1 MVWPGKLTMNI
12 SVKTRILMVGLI
24 PLVIALWFMG
34 LVIIEN
40 FTLMNKLNSLEPTT
54 HLDTY
59 IGAYIHEIQK
69 ERGASGVFLGS
80 KGKRF
85 RTELLA
91 QRQKSDQK
99 WQSLETFLNDF
110 ERNYGHQFSQKLEQ
124 AIKKSHD
131 LSSLRQQIDAMAI
144 KAPEAL
150 GHYTQHNSNWLNI
163 VQTTAELTDNATISQ
178 MRSTYANFA
187 KGKERAGIERAI
199 LSNIFAK
206 DVLSAEALKKTTRLI
221 AEQETF
227 FSVFTSQASPE
238 ILKFYQD
245 KMSDPVVSDVQ
256 KMRNKLLSKI
266 DNLKKNTLT
275 FKLYEA
281 IGYGGAIHQFKN
293 YVLRRDQKYYDRF
306 DAYYELAIE
315 IIQKLNQLE
324 NITKTDKEDL
334 ATIKSVF
341 DQYRTALDTAKLL
354 IKQNKTSLDI
364 DSVVKISDSPAIE
377 ALHNLVSS
385 ASLGNFGVNPEDW
398 FNTITKKI
406 NLLKE
411 VDDVLSNDM
420 EALGTQ
426 LTATAQKH
434 FYFTL
439 VFALVAIVLVIFTIF
454 YVTRGI
460 TNPLDQAISFAQSI
474 AKNDLSQKLSV
485 KQGDEVGELA
495 LALNS
500 MSDNLAQIV
509 RQLTDNSNA
518 LSNYSDQMKNS
529 SERVSKGMEQQSH
542 NTSEVLTVVQSMVS
556 DAGHVAQMS
565 TEAAQSAAKA
575 GDTASEGGEV
585 VKQAI
590 TSIQSISDIVNNS
603 ADSVED
609 LNKLG
614 ENISSII
621 SVIEGIAEQT
631 NLLALNAAIEAARA
645 GEQGRGFAVVAD
657 EVRQLAQRTA
667 EATQEVASSIKSIQG
682 NTYKVSQ
689 KMREGTEGAA
699 NSVALAGQASNALK
713 EIVAQS
719 KNVASMI
726 NSIAQAS
733 TKQADEVGH
742 ISDNIQAIDE
752 LASQS
757 MGAISQS
764 ASVAIE
770 LGDSAKELNEHISLF
785 KL

>member
-293 YVLRRDQKYYDRF
+293 YVLRGDQKYYDRF